1 VECGGTL
8 TRRLRKADVERLLS
22 DYDAD
27 PIGAL
32 TTALRTTLAMPAA
45 SWEVLLESA
54 PIDPERRQRL
64 SSGDV
69 VALDQLAAELNERR
83 CLDDSR

>member
-1 VECGGTL
+1 MECGGTL

-32 TTALRTTLAMPAA
+32 TTALRTTLEMPAA
-45 SWEVLLESA
+45 SWESLLESA
-54 PIDPERRQRL
+54 PIEPDRRQRL
-64 SSGDV
+64 LSGDV
-69 VALDQLAAELNERR
+69 VPLDQLAAELNERR
-83 CLDDSR
+83 CLDDHR